1 MALHYFIGI
10 DVSKETLDFTL
21 LHGADKLF
29 HLQVNNS
36 AAGIKSFVKQL
47 KSQYKV
53 SLQECLFCLE
63 HTGIYNNPLLEYFEK
78 KQCKV
83 WLESAIHIKQSSGLM
98 RGKNDK
104 IDSYRI
110 ALFAYRNRD
119 CARLWQP
126 KREVIKRLKTLSG
139 IRSRLLQA
147 KVQLETALK
156 ENKRFTDKAAQMLY
170 ERCCKQSLAALKKD
184 VAATEEQIGKIISE
198 DDRLCELF
206 TVITSVPGVGTVT
219 ATEVIVST
227 NEFKDINDAKK
238 YACYSGI
245 APFGY
250 SSGSSIKGKAKVS
263 KMANKHVK
271 KLLQLAAMAATN
283 HDKELKAYFERKVAE
298 GKNKMAVL
306 NAVRNKLIHRI
317 FACIRNN
324 RKYEKIYTHAL
335 A

>member
-1 MALHYFIGI
+1 MALHYFVGI

-21 LHGADKLF
+21 LKGAERLF
-29 HLQVNNS
+29 HMQVSNS
-36 AAGIKSFVKQL
+36 AAGIKSFMQQL
-47 KSQYKV
+47 KSLYKV

-63 HTGIYNNPLLEYFEK
+63 HTGIYNTPLLDYFEK
-78 KQCKV
+78 KQCNV

-110 ALFAYRNRD
+110 ALFAYRNRES
-119 CARLWQP
+119 AKLWQP
-126 KREVIKRLKTLSG
+126 KREVIKRLKSLSS
-139 IRSRLLQA
+139 IRSRLLDA
-147 KVQLETALK
+147 KVQLEAALK
-156 ENKRFTDKAAQMLY
+156 EGKNYTDKADQKLY
-170 ERCCKQSLAALKKD
+170 ERCCKYSLAGLKKD
-184 VAATEEQIGKIISE
+184 IAATEEQIANVIAE
-198 DDRLCELF
+198 DERLKELF
-206 TVITSVPGVGTVT
+206 TLITSVPGIGLIT
-219 ATEVIVST
+219 ATEVLVST
-227 NEFKDINDAKK
+227 NEFKDIQEAKK

-250 SSGSSIKGKAKVS
+250 SSGSSIRGKAKVS
-263 KMANKHVK
+263 KMANKRVK
-271 KLLQLAAMAATN
+271 KLLHLAAMAAAKF
-283 HDKELKAYFERKVAE
+283 DQELKAYFERKVAE

-324 RKYEKIYTHAL
+324 RKYEKIYTHPL

>member
-1 MALHYFIGI
+1 MELHYFVGI

-21 LHGADKLF
+21 LKGAHKLF
-29 HLQVNNS
+29 HMQVSNS

-47 KSQYKV
+47 KSVYKV

-78 KQCKV
+78 NPCKV

-156 ENKRFTDKAAQMLY
+156 EGKKFTDKAAQKLY
-170 ERCCKQSLAALKKD
+170 ESCCKHSLAGLKK
-184 VAATEEQIGKIISE
+184 IW
-198 DDRLCELF
+198 
-206 TVITSVPGVGTVT
+206 
-219 ATEVIVST
+219 
-227 NEFKDINDAKK
+227 
-238 YACYSGI
+238 
-245 APFGY
+245 
-250 SSGSSIKGKAKVS
+250 
-263 KMANKHVK
+263 
-271 KLLQLAAMAATN
+271 LLQ
-283 HDKELKAYFERKVAE
+283 
-298 GKNKMAVL
+298 KN
-306 NAVRNKLIHRI
+306 RLIKSYQRMSG
-317 FACIRNN
+317 FVSF
-324 RKYEKIYTHAL
+324 L
-335 A
+335 L

>member
-1 MALHYFIGI
+1 MALHYFVGI

-21 LHGADKLF
+21 LQGVDQLF
-29 HLQVNNS
+29 HLQVSNS

-53 SLQECLFCLE
+53 NMQECLFCLE

-78 KQCKV
+78 NKCNV

-110 ALFAYRNRD
+110 ALFAYRNRES
-119 CARLWQP
+119 AKLWQP
-126 KREVIKRLKTLSG
+126 KREVIKRLKSLSG

-156 ENKRFTDKAAQMLY
+156 EGKKFTGKAAQKLY
-170 ERCCKQSLAALKKD
+170 ESCCKHSLAALKKD
-184 VAATEEQIGKIISE
+184 ISCTEEQIDKIISE
-198 DDRLCELF
+198 DERLKELF
-206 TVITSVPGVGTVT
+206 TLITSVPGVGVVT

-227 NEFKDINDAKK
+227 NEFKDIREAKK
-238 YACYSGI
+238 YACYSGV

-250 SSGSSIKGKAKVS
+250 SSGSSIRGKAKVS

-283 HDKELKAYFERKVAE
+283 HDKELKAYFERKVTE